1 MTVPKSNL
9 TAPCLLESQGDLVIL
24 ATQTID
30 MTDIPA
36 FVTTILQLIAK
47 DELNSALQQLQQLLQ
62 GSPLLDEAIG
72 QSARL
77 TDLIQQIR
85 KGTIDLNVANVE
97 KNKLRYA
104 LIDLVREVEEH
115 GGKKPALKQQVEA
128 VLNTPAAGKH
138 NQLTV
143 TGNNNI
149 AIQDV
154 QGSDIKIQT
163 GGKVQN
169 AEKIYNI
176 EKIDKA
182 DFS

>member
-1 MTVPKSNL
+1 MPS
-9 TAPCLLESQGDLVIL
+9 
-24 ATQTID
+24 
-30 MTDIPA
+30 IPDFA
-36 FVTTILQLIAK
+36 ASTLQLIAK
-47 DELNSALQQLQQLLQ
+47 DELKRAIQQLQQLLQ

-77 TDLIQQIR
+77 TDLMQQIR
-85 KGTIDLNVANVE
+85 RGTIDLKDAHAE

-104 LIDLVREVEEH
+104 LIDLVREVEEQAERN
-115 GGKKPALKQQVEA
+115 PVLKQQVEV
-128 VLNTPAAGKH
+128 VLNGAVAVKH

-143 TGNNNI
+143 TGDGNI

-154 QGSDIKIQT
+154 QGSDLKIQT
-163 GGKVQN
+163 GGTVQQ

-176 EKIDKA
+176 ERIDKA